1 MFFCSRCLSGHG
13 SYESTILAGCG
24 RRDRI
29 DGRAESSM
37 FDFPH
42 GLAVDEDD
50 HSCYVADYWNSAI
63 RKISFI

>member
-1 MFFCSRCLSGHG
+1 M
-13 SYESTILAGCG
+13 
-24 RRDRI
+24 
-29 DGRAESSM
+29 DGRAEISM

-42 GLAVDEDD
+42 GLAVDEDE